1 MDPPAGASADRRG
14 PGPGAAGSGGAAPS
28 GLRRYGLSFSASSL
42 LQAPLAALL
51 EYSGVVPAGPA
62 PQPPHHLASPAPAS
76 PSSSSSEA
84 DGLLSAA
91 AAAAGDGEVSIRI
104 QGGPGDSDAAGA
116 PASPGDSI
124 EATAGAEVDQAS
136 AAGRGVGAADA
147 EANGGAGGAGG
158 AAGNGGGDRAYQR
171 YDVHHVARW
180 IEQILPFSLLLLVVF
195 IRQHLQGFFVTI
207 WIAAVMFK
215 SNDILRKQTALKGER
230 KISVLVGITI
240 IFMIHVFGVYW
251 WYRNDDLLRPLF
263 MLPPK
268 DIPPFWHAIFII
280 MVNDTMVRQAAMA
293 IKCMLLM
300 YYKNCR
306 GRNYR
311 RQGQMLTLV
320 EYLLLLYRALLPT
333 PVWYRFFLNKEYGS
347 LFSSLTTG
355 LYLTFKLTSVVE
367 KVQSFL
373 AAVKALSRKDVHY
386 GSYATAEQVVA
397 AGDMCAICQE
407 KMHVPVLLR
416 CKHIFCED
424 CVSEWFERERTCP
437 LCRALV
443 KPADIRSFGDG
454 STSLF
459 FQLF

>member
-1 MDPPAGASADRRG
+1 MDPPAGTSPDRRG
-14 PGPGAAGSGGAAPS
+14 NGPSAGAAPS
-28 GLRRYGLSFSASSL
+28 GLRRYGLNFSASSL

-51 EYSGVVPAGPA
+51 EYSGVVPPA
-62 PQPPHHLASPAPAS
+62 AQAAHHRSAAPSS
-76 PSSSSSEA
+76 PSSASEV

-91 AAAAGDGEVSIRI
+91 AAGNGEVSIRI
-104 QGGPGDSDAAGA
+104 QGGPGDSEAAGVA
-116 PASPGDSI
+116 TTGTSSDDSI
-124 EATAGAEVDQAS
+124 EVTASTEVDQAS
-136 AAGRGVGAADA
+136 AVGRGAGAADA
-147 EANGGAGGAGG
+147 EANGGGGGAS
-158 AAGNGGGDRAYQR
+158 GNGGGDRGYQR

-230 KISVLVGITI
+230 KIFVLIGITV
-240 IFMIHVFGVYW
+240 IFIIHVFGVYW

-280 MVNDTMVRQAAMA
+280 MVNDTMVRQTAMA
-293 IKCMLLM
+293 VKCILLM

-311 RQGQMLTLV
+311 RQKLDLIVLSIVSDDSPML
-320 EYLLLLYRALLPT
+320 
-333 PVWYRFFLNKEYGS
+333 PVS
-347 LFSSLTTG
+347 LGPNAYPCGVPSASLSCVIANSC
-355 LYLTFKLTSVVE
+355 L
-367 KVQSFL
+367 VQSFL

-386 GSYATAEQVVA
+386 GSYATAEQVLA

-424 CVSEWFERERTCP
+424 CVSEW
-437 LCRALV
+437 
-443 KPADIRSFGDG
+443 
-454 STSLF
+454 
-459 FQLF
+459 

>member
-1 MDPPAGASADRRG
+1 MDPPAGGSADRRG
-14 PGPGAAGSGGAAPS
+14 AGPGAGAAPS
-28 GLRRYGLSFSASSL
+28 GLRRYGLNFSASSL

-51 EYSGVVPAGPA
+51 EYSGVVPSGPA
-62 PQPPHHLASPAPAS
+62 PQPVHPSAASSS
-76 PSSSSSEA
+76 PSSSSSEV

-91 AAAAGDGEVSIRI
+91 AAGDGR
-104 QGGPGDSDAAGA
+104 AGSL
-116 PASPGDSI
+116 PEDSI
-124 EATAGAEVDQAS
+124 EATAGSEVDQAS
-136 AAGRGVGAADA
+136 SVAGRGGSGADT
-147 EANGGAGGAGG
+147 EANGGSGGGAG
-158 AAGNGGGDRAYQR
+158 AAGSGAGDRAYQR

-230 KISVLVGITI
+230 KISLLVGIT
-240 IFMIHVFGVYW
+240 
-251 WYRNDDLLRPLF
+251 
-263 MLPPK
+263 
-268 DIPPFWHAIFII
+268 
-280 MVNDTMVRQAAMA
+280 
-293 IKCMLLM
+293 
-300 YYKNCR
+300 
-306 GRNYR
+306 
-311 RQGQMLTLV
+311 GQMLTLV

-386 GSYATAEQVVA
+386 GSYATAEQVIA

-424 CVSEWFERERTCP
+424 CVSEWSINVYTPGCFITNQLPQPQP
-437 LCRALV
+437 LPESAFIMSNRPAARPQPITTATKDGMSKAQKRKAAQKTSTTVSKRSAGTRAKKNEALA
-443 KPADIRSFGDG
+443 PAANNA
-454 STSLF
+454 
-459 FQLF
+459 